1 MTIIW
6 DFSSQEPVCAEE
18 EAEAEGI
25 LRWGLLVPL
34 RLRFLKK
41 CPTRL
46 LSAV

>member
-34 RLRFLKK
+34 SFLKK

-46 LSAV
+46 LSPV